1 MRPIHKIV
9 LGVALVV
16 LSISMV
22 MLAYNTYEPKPEP
35 VNLQK
40 INETIKKQSDSVAV
54 ASRSYS
60 DTTKLRKLEAL
71 KRRIA
76 EAQYNDSVARVSDQ
90 RR

>member
-1 MRPIHKIV
+1 MTKVQKIV

-16 LSISMV
+16 LTISMV
-22 MLAYNTYEPKPEP
+22 MLAYNTYEPKPDP

-54 ASRSYS
+54 AAGSYS

-76 EAQYNDSVARVSDQ
+76 EAQYNDSVARVSNK